1 MDVSNLLK
9 VSELRKIIKNRFTVK
24 KLQAQGLERD
34 LTQIYKPLAESQ
46 TKNTTDLLTHLSN
59 LSNENNKKLIDF
71 KDTFKN
77 FPELL
82 ASIDQV
88 KSLLDIKTTEIMNK
102 LKRKDPGVAAD
113 ISELDHETREFE
125 DALSEIT
132 SEADT
137 GIDTLSTD
145 QSAGKRKKSL
155 PGVRKARDYVEKEAT
170 ARELLKHEEEAS
182 QTTYQHALN
191 ASRDKTADNL
201 KAYFNDPEHV
211 NNLIRFVEHNPDI
224 NFSSNPWRRIKT
236 ELPQLYREIK
246 TAKTSKKGSGL
257 IKFLPGNKTDLV
269 RELFRLMGSYKSGNK
284 NVYNELNAV
293 VDQLRR
299 KGVLS
304 IDQSKK
310 IYRTLL

>member
-9 VSELRKIIKNRFTVK
+9 VSELRKEIKHKFTSQQ
-24 KLQAQGLERD
+24 LHQQGLQQG
-34 LTQIYKPLAESQ
+34 LTEIYKPLADSQ
-46 TKNTTDLLTHLSN
+46 TKNTTDILTHLSN
-59 LSNENNKKLIDF
+59 LSNESNKKLIDF

-88 KSLLDIKTTEIMNK
+88 KSLLDIKTTEIINK
-102 LKRKDPGVAAD
+102 LKLKDPDVAAD
-113 ISELDHETREFE
+113 LLALDHETREFE
-125 DALSEIT
+125 DALSEIS

-137 GIDTLSTD
+137 GIDTLLSD
-145 QSAGKRKKSL
+145 QSLGAVSKRT
-155 PGVRKARDYVEKEAT
+155 GVKKARDYVEKEAT
-170 ARELLKHEEEAS
+170 TRELLKREEVAS
-182 QTTYQHALN
+182 LTTYQHALS

-201 KAYFNDPEHV
+201 KAYFADPIHV
-211 NNLIRFVEHNPDI
+211 NNLKRFVEHNPDT

-236 ELPQLYREIK
+236 ELPQLYSEIK
-246 TAKTSKKGSGL
+246 AAKISKRGSGL
-257 IKFLPGNKTDLV
+257 IKFLPDNKTDLV